1 MKRKLNKITKTLQRM
16 PRPELHPETEPG
28 KMEIDYFHFYES
40 LYRKEVT
47 DWQNARIA
55 RRDPFHP
62 VTFHIQQLYKDSVLD
77 NHLSGAM
84 ENRIL
89 RVINKQFIIKDPDG
103 NPDQKRSS
111 FVQTKWFRH
120 TVRKALESKF
130 FGYSMVF
137 LSDFTSGQVRKVT
150 DIPRE
155 NIIPEFGLLLKGAVN
170 LQGEAIRYRDF
181 PNCLIYIQ
189 LLPEAVGILERIA
202 PMTIFKR
209 HSWASWDEFEQIF
222 GVPIRI
228 ARTLIDSK
236 KHKDD
241 LQQWLEMM
249 GSANYGI
256 FDKRVDIEIKENSKT
271 DSFNVFLQK
280 ITAINKEIS
289 KGINGQTMTM
299 DDGSSQSQANVH
311 LQIQEEITQADIQDI
326 EDWANDDFFPVMRAI
341 GYDLPEGYYLDIVA
355 NTSMNPIDKIKID
368 EALMRNGYR
377 PSREYI
383 EQTYE
388 VVLDEDSGPAQ
399 AKEPEKES
407 LSFFE

>member
-1 MKRKLNKITKTLQRM
+1 M

-155 NIIPEFGLLLKGAVN
+155 NIIPEFGLLLKDAVN
-170 LQGEAIRYRDF
+170 LQGEAIRYQDF

-355 NTSMNPIDKIKID
+355 NTSMNPMDKIKID